1 MTALRHTWYMTLRH
15 MRALRR
21 QPWWIAISL
30 AQPVIYLV
38 LYGQLFSRIV
48 ELPGF
53 KATSYATYVTPGV
66 VIMMALF
73 GGGWN
78 GMGIIFEIDNGVMD
92 RFLVSP
98 VSRVAII
105 AGRLAQASIITVIQ
119 SSILLGLGFLMGAR
133 FDGGL
138 TGVLV
143 LLVFG
148 VLLGIPFGALSN
160 AMALVIRRTE
170 SLIGA
175 SNFVLLPLT
184 FLSPVFM
191 ATNLMPRWIQVVSVG
206 NPVAWSVDAARSA
219 LSSQP
224 DWGFILGRLA
234 ALVAL
239 SVVSAWLAT
248 RAFRSYQRSA

>member
-1 MTALRHTWYMTLRH
+1 MTALRHTWYMTVRH
-15 MRALRR
+15 MRALKR

-53 KATSYATYVTPGV
+53 HATNYVTYVTPGV

-78 GMGIIFEIDNGVMD
+78 GMGIIMEIDGGVMD

-105 AGRLAQASIITVIQ
+105 AGRLAQMSIIMVIQ
-119 SSILLGLGFLMGAR
+119 ASILLALGFLMGAR

-138 TGVLV
+138 VGVLV
-143 LLVFG
+143 LLVAG
-148 VLLGIPFGALSN
+148 VLLAVPFGALSN

-170 SLIGA
+170 SVIGA

-191 ATNLMPRWIQVVSVG
+191 ATDLMPRWIRAVSVA

-219 LSSQP
+219 LSAQP
-224 DWGFILGRLA
+224 DWGLIAVRLA
-234 ALVAL
+234 SLVAL
-239 SVVSAWLAT
+239 SVASAWLAT

>member
-1 MTALRHTWYMTLRH
+1 MTVLLHSWYMTVRH
-15 MRALRR
+15 LLALKR

-30 AQPVIYLV
+30 AQPAIYLV
-38 LYGQLFSRIV
+38 LYGQLFSRVV

-53 KATSYATYVTPGV
+53 EASSYVTYVTPGV

-78 GMGIIFEIDNGVMD
+78 GMSIIMEIDSGVMD

-105 AGRLAQASIITVIQ
+105 AGRLVQASIIVVIQ
-119 SSILLGLGFLMGAR
+119 ASILLGLGFLMGAR
-133 FDGGL
+133 FEG
-138 TGVLV
+138 GVLGVVV
-143 LLVFG
+143 LLVCG
-148 VLLGIPFGALSN
+148 VLLTVPFGALSN
-160 AMALVIRRTE
+160 AMALIIRRTE
-170 SLIGA
+170 SVIGA

-184 FLSPVFM
+184 FLSTVFM
-191 ATNLMPRWIQVVSVG
+191 VTNLMPPWIRAVSKV

-219 LSSQP
+219 LSAQP
-224 DWGFILGRLA
+224 DWRFIGTRLL

-239 SVVSAWLAT
+239 SLVSAWLAT
-248 RAFRSYQRSA
+248 RAFRSYQQSA

>member
-1 MTALRHTWYMTLRH
+1 MTALLHTWYMTVRH
-15 MRALRR
+15 LRALKR

-38 LYGQLFSRIV
+38 LYGQLFSRVV

-53 KATSYATYVTPGV
+53 AATNYVTYVTPGV

-78 GMGIIFEIDNGVMD
+78 GMGIIMEIDAGVMD

-105 AGRLAQASIITVIQ
+105 AGRLVQMSIIVVIQASI
-119 SSILLGLGFLMGAR
+119 LLILGFLMGAR
-133 FDGGL
+133 FEG
-138 TGVLV
+138 GVLGVVV
-143 LLVFG
+143 LLVCG
-148 VLLGIPFGALSN
+148 VLLTVPFGALSN
-160 AMALVIRRTE
+160 AMALIIRRTE
-170 SLIGA
+170 SVIGA

-191 ATNLMPRWIQVVSVG
+191 ATNLMPRWIRVVSAM

-219 LSSQP
+219 LSAQP
-224 DWGFILGRLA
+224 DWRFVGARLL

-239 SVVSAWLAT
+239 SLASAWLAT
-248 RAFRSYQRSA
+248 RAFLWYQRSA

>member
-1 MTALRHTWYMTLRH
+1 MTALRHSWYMTVRH
-15 MRALRR
+15 LLALKR

-38 LYGQLFSRIV
+38 LYGQLFSKIV

-53 KATSYATYVTPGV
+53 HATSYVTYVTPGV

-105 AGRLAQASIITVIQ
+105 AGRLAQMSIIMVIQ
-119 SSILLGLGFLMGAR
+119 ASLLLGLGFLMGAR

-138 TGVLV
+138 LGVLV
-143 LLVFG
+143 LLACG
-148 VLLGIPFGALSN
+148 VLVGVPFGALSN
-160 AMALVIRRTE
+160 AMALIIRRTE
-170 SLIGA
+170 SVIGA

-191 ATNLMPRWIQVVSVG
+191 ATDLMPGWIRTVSAA

-219 LSSQP
+219 LSASP
-224 DWGFILGRLA
+224 DWGLIGGRLL
-234 ALVAL
+234 ALVGL
-239 SVVSAWLAT
+239 SVVSGWLAT

>member
-1 MTALRHTWYMTLRH
+1 MTALRHTWYMTVRH
-15 MRALRR
+15 LLALKR

-38 LYGQLFSRIV
+38 LYGQLFSRVV

-53 KATSYATYVTPGV
+53 QAGSYVTYVTPGV

-78 GMGIIFEIDNGVMD
+78 GMGIIMEIDSGVMD

-105 AGRLAQASIITVIQ
+105 AGRLVQASFIVVIQ
-119 SSILLGLGFLMGAR
+119 ASLLMGLGFLMGAR

-138 TGVLV
+138 VGVLV
-143 LLVFG
+143 LLVCG
-148 VLLGIPFGALSN
+148 VLLTIPFGALSN
-160 AMALVIRRTE
+160 AMALIIRRTE
-170 SLIGA
+170 SVIGA

-191 ATNLMPRWIQVVSVG
+191 ATNLMPPWIRTVSLA

-219 LSSQP
+219 LSVQP
-224 DWGFILGRLA
+224 AWGFIAVRLLG
-234 ALVAL
+234 LVAL
-239 SVVSAWLAT
+239 SAVSAWLAT